1 MSDAPGVRPGRL
13 GVAGSR
19 WFRRVLITAILVIT
33 AIHALRPMMS
43 YRAIELGATPFQLGF
58 VAGSYALFSFV
69 IAVPVGSWVDRRG
82 EPPVLVSGAA
92 MIVLVAA
99 GLLGITSIAGLV
111 VAQTMLGIG
120 QILAVVALQSMV
132 ATTGDPDPVTRD
144 ARFGVFSVC
153 VSLGLI
159 AGPALA
165 GFIGGRS
172 GAELTRVFVMSAGFA
187 LAATVSACSLWRWP
201 PPGREDRAA
210 SAVTAGAT
218 ATVPTALRLSRLPG
232 MMQAMLA
239 SLTVLASI
247 DILVAYLPAY
257 GELHGIAVGTVGLLL
272 ATQSAASLTARVLM
286 LPLIRWFGRR
296 WLLASSMIITASAL
310 AVLPLAGADLGV
322 LFLLLACAGLGLGLA
337 QPITMSWVAGR
348 APRSARA
355 TALGVRLTA
364 NRLGQLVLPSAVG
377 VVAGAAGVSAIFVAL
392 GVLLAASG
400 TVVVRTPF
408 GDA

>member
-1 MSDAPGVRPGRL
+1 
-13 GVAGSR
+13 
-19 WFRRVLITAILVIT
+19 
-33 AIHALRPMMS
+33 
-43 YRAIELGATPFQLGF
+43 
-58 VAGSYALFSFV
+58 
-69 IAVPVGSWVDRRG
+69 
-82 EPPVLVSGAA
+82 
-92 MIVLVAA
+92 
-99 GLLGITSIAGLV
+99 
-111 VAQTMLGIG
+111 
-120 QILAVVALQSMV
+120 
-132 ATTGDPDPVTRD
+132 
-144 ARFGVFSVC
+144 
-153 VSLGLI
+153 
-159 AGPALA
+159 
-165 GFIGGRS
+165 
-172 GAELTRVFVMSAGFA
+172 
-187 LAATVSACSLWRWP
+187 
-201 PPGREDRAA
+201 
-210 SAVTAGAT
+210 
-218 ATVPTALRLSRLPG
+218 